1 MASSKPDF
9 LPTFTSTWHTSPPSS
24 ISPLRPELSAKGKS
38 VVVTGGGTGIG
49 ASVALSFA
57 QAGPSFIGL
66 TARREDKLLS
76 SKAAIEKAAP
86 GVKVGI
92 AAGDISD
99 IKGLTEAFG
108 KLAKEAGGKLD
119 VLVSS
124 AGYLNEPS
132 SIMEGDPE
140 DWWKVQ
146 EIVIRG
152 TYNTIRAFVPL
163 ASSSAI
169 FLNITSGIGHM
180 PVHLAGLAGTMS
192 AYAVSKI
199 ANGKLVE
206 YAAAELKDRGI
217 RAVNIQPGVVTTD
230 LNMKHGAIAGLDTS
244 DLPGNF
250 CVWLASPE
258 AEFLNGRYVYVNWDV
273 DELKAKKEEIL
284 KDPKLLTLGLEGP
297 VY

>member
-1 MASSKPDF
+1 MANSKPDF
-9 LPTFTSTWHTSPPSS
+9 LPTFTSTWHTSPPAS
-24 ISPLRPELSAKGKS
+24 ISPTRPELSAEGKS
-38 VVVTGGGTGIG
+38 IVVTGGGTGIG
-49 ASVALSFA
+49 ASIALSFA
-57 QAGPSFIGL
+57 KAGASFIGL
-66 TARREDKLLS
+66 TARREEKLLS

-86 GVKVGI
+86 GVKVGL
-92 AAGDISD
+92 AVGDVVD
-99 IKGLTEAFG
+99 AKGLNEAFA

-146 EIVIRG
+146 DIVIRG

-163 ASSSAI
+163 ASSSSI
-169 FLNITSGIGHM
+169 FINITSGIGHM

-206 YAAAELKDRGI
+206 YMAAELKDKGV
-217 RAVNIQPGVVTTD
+217 RAVNVQPGVVKTD
-230 LNMKHGAIAGLDTS
+230 LNMKHGAIDALDTRKFY
-244 DLPGNF
+244 PF
-250 CVWLASPE
+250 KSPSGE
-258 AEFLNGRYVYVNWDV
+258 REDTN
-273 DELKAKKEEIL
+273 
-284 KDPKLLTLGLEGP
+284 
-297 VY
+297 